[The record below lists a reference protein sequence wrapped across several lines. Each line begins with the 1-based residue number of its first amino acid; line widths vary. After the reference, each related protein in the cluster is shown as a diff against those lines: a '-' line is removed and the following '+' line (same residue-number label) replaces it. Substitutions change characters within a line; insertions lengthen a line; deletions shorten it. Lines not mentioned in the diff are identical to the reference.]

1 MHTAHIVIS
10 SLLALVFV
18 ISGLVLASGNPRGL
32 AVTREIDVKDGLAR
46 MIGAFEAMAALGV
59 VIGLR
64 SGFVQWIALVVL
76 WVIMSGAMYFHFRAE
91 KIKSS
96 FPPFFLLTL
105 VSIALV
111 TI

>member
-1 MHTAHIVIS
+1 MHTAHVIIS
-10 SLLALVFV
+10 SLIALVFV
-18 ISGLVLASGNPRGL
+18 LAGLAKASGNPRGL
-32 AVTREIDVKDGLAR
+32 AITREVKIKDGLAR
-46 MIGAFEAMAALGV
+46 AIGVIEAMAALGV

-64 SGFVQWIALVVL
+64 NGFVQWIALVVL
-76 WVIMSGAMYFHFRAE
+76 WVDMSAAMYFHFKAE
-91 KIKSS
+91 KIKSA

>member
-18 ISGLVLASGNPRGL
+18 ISGLAKASGNPRGL
-32 AVTREIDVKDGLAR
+32 AVTREVNVKDGIAR
-46 MIGAFEAMAALGV
+46 VVGVVEAMAALGV

-64 SGFVQWIALVVL
+64 NGFVQWIALVVL

>member
-1 MHTAHIVIS
+1 MHTVHIVIS

-18 ISGLVLASGNPRGL
+18 VSGLAKASGNPRGL
-32 AVTREIDVKDGLAR
+32 AVTREVHVKDGLAR
-46 MIGAFEAMAALGV
+46 VVGVIEALAALGV

-64 SGFVQWIALVVL
+64 NAFVQWIALVVL
-76 WVIMSGAMYFHFRAE
+76 WVIMSGAMYFHFKAE

>member
-18 ISGLVLASGNPRGL
+18 VSGLAKASGNPRGL
-32 AVTREIDVKDGLAR
+32 AVTREINVKDGLAR
-46 MIGAFEAMAALGV
+46 AIGVIEAMAALGIV
-59 VIGLR
+59 VGLR
-64 SGFVQWIALVVL
+64 NTFVQWISLVVL
-76 WVIMSGAMYFHFRAE
+76 WIVMSGAMYFHFRAE

>member
-1 MHTAHIVIS
+1 MRTAHIIIS
-10 SLLALVFV
+10 SLLALIFV
-18 ISGLVLASGNPRGL
+18 ISGLALASGNPRGL
-32 AVTREIDVKDGLAR
+32 AVTRNVNVKDGLAR
-46 MIGAFEAMAALGV
+46 VIGVFEAMAALGIV
-59 VIGLR
+59 VGLR
-64 SGFVQWIALVVL
+64 DAFVQWIALVVL
-76 WVIMSGAMYFHFRAE
+76 WVIMSGAMYFHFKAE

>member
-10 SLLALVFV
+10 SLIALVFV
-18 ISGLVLASGNPRGL
+18 IAGLAKASGNPRGL
-32 AVTREIDVKDGLAR
+32 AVTREVNVKDGFAR
-46 MIGAFEAMAALGV
+46 VIGVVEALAALGV
-59 VIGLR
+59 IIGLR
-64 SGFVQWIALVVL
+64 NGFVQWIALVVL
-76 WVIMSGAMYFHFRAE
+76 WVDMSGAMYFHFKVE

-96 FPPFFLLTL
+96 FPPFLLLTL

>member
-1 MHTAHIVIS
+1 MHTVHIIIS
-10 SLLALVFV
+10 SLIALVFV
-18 ISGLVLASGNPRGL
+18 IAGLAKASGNPRGL
-32 AVTREIDVKDGLAR
+32 AVTREVNIKDGIAR
-46 MIGAFEAMAALGV
+46 IVGVIEAIAALCV

-64 SGFVQWIALVVL
+64 NGFVQWIALVVL
-76 WVIMSGAMYFHFRAE
+76 WVDMSGAMYFHFKAE

>member
-10 SLLALVFV
+10 SLIALVFV
-18 ISGLVLASGNPRGL
+18 LAGLAKASGNPRGL
-32 AVTREIDVKDGLAR
+32 AITREVNVKDGLAR
-46 MIGAFEAMAALGV
+46 VIGIIEAMAALGV

-64 SGFVQWIALVVL
+64 NGFVQWIALVVL
-76 WVIMSGAMYFHFRAE
+76 WVDMSAAMYFHFKAE

>member
-18 ISGLVLASGNPRGL
+18 VSGLAKASGNPRGL
-32 AVTREIDVKDGLAR
+32 AVTREINVKDGLAR
-46 MIGAFEAMAALGV
+46 AIGVIEAMAALGIV
-59 VIGLR
+59 VGLR
-64 SGFVQWIALVVL
+64 NTFVQWISFVVL
-76 WVIMSGAMYFHFRAE
+76 WIVMSGAMYFHFRAE

>member
-1 MHTAHIVIS
+1 MHTAHIIIS
-10 SLLALVFV
+10 SLIALVFV
-18 ISGLVLASGNPRGL
+18 IAGLAKASGNPRGL
-32 AVTREIDVKDGLAR
+32 AVTREVNIKDGIAR
-46 MIGAFEAMAALGV
+46 IVGVIEAIAALGV

-64 SGFVQWIALVVL
+64 NGFVQWIALVVL
-76 WVIMSGAMYFHFRAE
+76 WVDMSGAMYFHFKAE

>member
-1 MHTAHIVIS
+1 MRTAHIAIS
-10 SLLALVFV
+10 SLIALVFV
-18 ISGLVLASGNPRGL
+18 IAGLAKASGNPRGL
-32 AVTREIDVKDGLAR
+32 AVTREVKVKDGLAR
-46 MIGAFEAMAALGV
+46 LIGVIEAAAALGI

-64 SGFVQWIALVVL
+64 NGFVQWIALVIL
-76 WVIMSGAMYFHFRAE
+76 WVDMSGAMYFHFKVE

-96 FPPFFLLTL
+96 FPPFLLLTL

>member
-18 ISGLVLASGNPRGL
+18 ISGLAKASGNPRGL
-32 AVTREIDVKDGLAR
+32 AVTREVNVKDGIAR
-46 MIGAFEAMAALGV
+46 VVGVVVAMAALGV

-64 SGFVQWIALVVL
+64 NGFVQWIALVVL

>member
-10 SLLALVFV
+10 SLIALVFV
-18 ISGLVLASGNPRGL
+18 LAGLAKASGNPRGL
-32 AVTREIDVKDGLAR
+32 AITREVNVKDGLAR
-46 MIGAFEAMAALGV
+46 VIGALEAIAALGV

-64 SGFVQWIALVVL
+64 NGFVQWISLVFL
-76 WVIMSGAMYFHFRAE
+76 WVDMSAAMYFHFKVE

>member
-1 MHTAHIVIS
+1 MHTAHIIVS

-18 ISGLVLASGNPRGL
+18 ISGLAKASGNPRGL
-32 AVTREIDVKDGLAR
+32 AVTREVNVKDGIAR
-46 MIGAFEAMAALGV
+46 IVGVIEALAALGV

-64 SGFVQWIALVVL
+64 NGFVQWIALVVL

>member
-10 SLLALVFV
+10 SSIALVFV
-18 ISGLVLASGNPRGL
+18 LAGLAKASGNPRGL
-32 AVTREIDVKDGLAR
+32 AVTRQVNIKDGLAR
-46 MIGAFEAMAALGV
+46 AIGVIEAMAALGV
-59 VIGLR
+59 VIGFR
-64 SGFVQWIALVVL
+64 NGFVQWIALVVL
-76 WVIMSGAMYFHFRAE
+76 WVDMSAAMYFHFKAE

-96 FPPFFLLTL
+96 FPSFFLLTL

>member
-1 MHTAHIVIS
+1 MHTVHVIIS
-10 SLLALVFV
+10 SLLALIFV
-18 ISGLVLASGNPRGL
+18 ISGLALASGNPRGL
-32 AVTREIDVKDGLAR
+32 AVTRDVNVKDGLAR
-46 MIGAFEAMAALGV
+46 AVGVIEALAALGV

-64 SGFVQWIALVVL
+64 NGFVQWIALVVL
-76 WVIMSGAMYFHFRAE
+76 WMIMSGAMYFHFRAE

>member
-18 ISGLVLASGNPRGL
+18 ISGLAKASGNPRGL
-32 AVTREIDVKDGLAR
+32 AVTRDVNVGDGIAR
-46 MIGAFEAMAALGV
+46 VVGVVEAMAALGV

-64 SGFVQWIALVVL
+64 NVFVQWIALVIL

>member
-1 MHTAHIVIS
+1 MHTAHIVLS
-10 SLLALVFV
+10 SLIALIFV
-18 ISGLVLASGNPRGL
+18 IAGLAKASGNPRGL
-32 AVTREIDVKDGLAR
+32 AITREVNIKDGLAR
-46 MIGAFEAMAALGV
+46 VIGAIEALAALGI

-64 SGFVQWIALVVL
+64 NVFIEWIALVIL
-76 WVIMSGAMYFHFRAE
+76 WVDMSGAMYFHFKVE

-105 VSIALV
+105 VAIALV